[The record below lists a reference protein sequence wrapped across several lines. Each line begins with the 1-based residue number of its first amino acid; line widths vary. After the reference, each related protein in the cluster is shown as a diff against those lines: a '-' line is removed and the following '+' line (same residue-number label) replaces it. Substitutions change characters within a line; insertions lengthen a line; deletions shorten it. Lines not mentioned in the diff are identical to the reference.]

1 MEIYLD
7 FPKNGETLSFL
18 TDIQREYIAAE
29 EERAGAIGGGD
40 RLSASFPHRYGSV
53 AAGGAFLPFSRA
65 GQFVLG
71 PIRAG
76 GICAGSRTCFGEH
89 SAHPVFADRSP
100 CGLAGFRG

>member
-29 EERAGAIGGGD
+29 EERAGAIGGEID
-40 RLSASFPHRYGSV
+40 YHRYGSV